1 MVNKSRNEEEIY
13 HAALEA
19 PPSERAAYVKET
31 CGDDLVLLERVESLL
46 KIRESGNNFLESP
59 IFDSGITL
67 NESPVSEGS
76 GTIIGR
82 YKLLKKIGEGGMA
95 VVYMAGQEKPIRRK
109 VALKIIKLGMDTK
122 QVIARFEAERQALAM
137 LDHPN
142 IAKVF
147 DAGATETGRP
157 YFVMELVNGVS
168 ITEYCDKNNLNTKE
182 RLGLFIQVCNAV
194 QHAHQKGII
203 HRDIKPSNIMVTQ
216 HEDKPVPK
224 VIDFGISKATNQR
237 LTEKTLF
244 TRYTHIIGTPAYMS
258 PEQAELSDLDI
269 DTRSDIYSLGVLLYE
284 LLTSTTP
291 FSKEV
296 LDGSSYMKILQIIAK
311 EEPTK
316 PSIKL
321 NSLGDTLIEVAIH
334 HRSTPDLLRKSIRG
348 DLDWIV
354 MKCLEKNRTR
364 RYETAFTLAEDI
376 ERHLKN
382 EPILAGSPGMF
393 YHLEKF
399 VRRHRTRIAT
409 VTVVTFLAVSFAI
422 TAFKYWRTSRMEWA
436 KAEALPRIEEL
447 VQAGDYHTAFPL
459 AQKVQKVIPNDPTL
473 VELWSRIS
481 RTYSIDSTPAGAHV
495 FYREY
500 SDLEGLWHY
509 LGNSPLNNITLANGI
524 YRWKIEKQGFNTHEC
539 VTDQPLSVRLCPSD
553 LGRDMVWINGRKIED
568 WPALLRDS
576 YVKSTIV
583 DVPAFLMDKYEVT
596 NEQFQAFV
604 DAGGYTKTEYW
615 EKLNFT
621 KDSRQLSWQEAMDEF
636 VDQTGQHGP
645 FTWKNGTYPL
655 GQERHPVS
663 GVSWFEAMAYARFS
677 GKSLPTLYH
686 RLTAA
691 CMDESTVIVPY
702 SNFNAGGTAVVGSYP
717 GMGHTGLYDMAGNV
731 KEWCFNATDDS
742 GSEHFIMGGSYEQQT
757 HHFTR
762 VELRSPWDR
771 SPVNGFRC
779 VKYSGDI
786 HSFAEGLLTPIPIRS
801 NERGFAALK
810 PCSDEEYRYILRQFE
825 CDDRPLN
832 SNVVM
837 VDDSEPN
844 WQEITITF
852 NAAYARE
859 TVTAHLFLPKDVAPP
874 YQVVVYCP
882 DNRSLEAR
890 PFTGLEQREFTE
902 IILKSGRALMFPIYQ
917 GTYDRSYG
925 QYLDWYTEPRAT
937 TDWIIHICQDM
948 CRSIDYLVEERNDI
962 DKDNIAY
969 YGVSVGAVCGPM
981 ALAVEN
987 RYKTGILLAGG
998 LPSSTVVESTPE
1010 IDPLNHAPRV
1020 KVPVLMINSKE
1031 DPLAYVQQPMYE
1043 NLGTPEKQYIPYQD
1057 GSLLGSYR
1065 DDVYNK
1071 IVDWLDRYLEPIE
1084 RK

>member
-1 MVNKSRNEEEIY
+1 MEEW
-13 HAALEA
+13 
-19 PPSERAAYVKET
+19 
-31 CGDDLVLLERVESLL
+31 D
-46 KIRESGNNFLESP
+46 
-59 IFDSGITL
+59 
-67 NESPVSEGS
+67 
-76 GTIIGR
+76 
-82 YKLLKKIGEGGMA
+82 
-95 VVYMAGQEKPIRRK
+95 
-109 VALKIIKLGMDTK
+109 
-122 QVIARFEAERQALAM
+122 
-137 LDHPN
+137 
-142 IAKVF
+142 
-147 DAGATETGRP
+147 
-157 YFVMELVNGVS
+157 
-168 ITEYCDKNNLNTKE
+168 
-182 RLGLFIQVCNAV
+182 
-194 QHAHQKGII
+194 
-203 HRDIKPSNIMVTQ
+203 
-216 HEDKPVPK
+216 
-224 VIDFGISKATNQR
+224 
-237 LTEKTLF
+237 
-244 TRYTHIIGTPAYMS
+244 
-258 PEQAELSDLDI
+258 
-269 DTRSDIYSLGVLLYE
+269 
-284 LLTSTTP
+284 
-291 FSKEV
+291 
-296 LDGSSYMKILQIIAK
+296 
-311 EEPTK
+311 
-316 PSIKL
+316 
-321 NSLGDTLIEVAIH
+321 
-334 HRSTPDLLRKSIRG
+334 
-348 DLDWIV
+348 
-354 MKCLEKNRTR
+354 
-364 RYETAFTLAEDI
+364 
-376 ERHLKN
+376 
-382 EPILAGSPGMF
+382 
-393 YHLEKF
+393 
-399 VRRHRTRIAT
+399 
-409 VTVVTFLAVSFAI
+409 
-422 TAFKYWRTSRMEWA
+422 
-436 KAEALPRIEEL
+436 
-447 VQAGDYHTAFPL
+447 
-459 AQKVQKVIPNDPTL
+459 
-473 VELWSRIS
+473 
-481 RTYSIDSTPAGAHV
+481 
-495 FYREY
+495 
-500 SDLEGLWHY
+500 
-509 LGNSPLNNITLANGI
+509 
-524 YRWKIEKQGFNTHEC
+524 
-539 VTDQPLSVRLCPSD
+539 
-553 LGRDMVWINGRKIED
+553 
-568 WPALLRDS
+568 
-576 YVKSTIV
+576 
-583 DVPAFLMDKYEVT
+583 
-596 NEQFQAFV
+596 
-604 DAGGYTKTEYW
+604 
-615 EKLNFT
+615 
-621 KDSRQLSWQEAMDEF
+621 
-636 VDQTGQHGP
+636 
-645 FTWKNGTYPL
+645 PL

-786 HSFAEGLLTPIPIRS
+786 HSFAEGLLAPIPIRS
-801 NERGFAALK
+801 NERDFATLK
-810 PCSDEEYRYILRQFE
+810 PCSDEEYRFILRQFE